1 MVRDEPPVQRRHRY
15 ACLCHDDHSVSTDPI
30 VATYPI
36 LVMPGGRVL
45 MRERLGAA
53 QYALLL
59 GIVSG
64 SILIVAGTI

>member
-1 MVRDEPPVQRRHRY
+1 
-15 ACLCHDDHSVSTDPI
+15 
-30 VATYPI
+30 
-36 LVMPGGRVL
+36 MPGGRVL